1 MITIKSFAA
10 IDIGSNAMRLLV
22 SNIVEQEGKD
32 TQFNKSSLVRVPI
45 RLGQDVFTVGEI
57 SDENIDRMIDAMK
70 AYKLL
75 MKVHKVERYKA
86 CATSAM
92 READNNRDI
101 VEIIQQEADIQIDI
115 IDGKKEAAII
125 ASSDLKEY
133 IATDKTYLYV
143 DVGGGSTEFSLFSN
157 GKIIASKSFKNGTV
171 RMLNNMVNEIVWVE
185 IEKWIKLNTAPF
197 EDITMIGSGGNINKL
212 FKMTG
217 KQQDKPLTFLGLNA
231 QYAMLN
237 KMTYDQRI
245 SELALNPDRA
255 DVIIPA
261 TKIYLNAMKWS
272 GARHLYEPKI
282 GLSDGIVKA
291 MYYGRIKTSKSKV
304 FRNNSKF
311 GLISF
316 KRLNLSCGVK
326 ARLFSIFS
334 LTTNSISMSW
344 L

>member
-1 MITIKSFAA
+1 MITIKSYAA

-22 SNIVEQEGKD
+22 SNIVEQDEKD

-57 SDENIDRMIDAMK
+57 SDENIERMIDAMK
-70 AYKLL
+70 AFKLL

-92 READNNRDI
+92 READNNSDV
-101 VEIIQQEADIQIDI
+101 VEIIQREADIQIDI

-185 IEKWIKLNTAPF
+185 IEKWIKLNTALF

-217 KQQDKPLTFLGLNA
+217 KQQDKPLTYLGLNA

-272 GARHLYEPKI
+272 GARHLYVPKI

-291 MYYGRIKTSKSKV
+291 MYYGRI
-304 FRNNSKF
+304 
-311 GLISF
+311 
-316 KRLNLSCGVK
+316 
-326 ARLFSIFS
+326 
-334 LTTNSISMSW
+334 
-344 L
+344 